1 MYSRYNQRLFFM
13 VSRPDGPRSLRGGD
27 VFLGKDIHRPMMPA
41 NDNQH
46 RVSAW
51 GISLV
56 VHGVAVAAAIAFS
69 TQVKPV
75 LQQEIFHWDVALLDG
90 AKTDS
95 RPERAEPVVERTK
108 MPARVSPQQPR
119 TVVREMSSSVVR
131 QETKKE
137 EGKEPEPAV
146 REIARETPEMVEPV
160 ATAQPYVAPA
170 PAAVQA
176 IPAPRSE
183 PLATA
188 NATPSVESVPEVSSE
203 SSGTAAVHEQP
214 PLVTSVSP
222 PRVAN
227 KADYAWLADSLGRRL
242 AALTRYPSSAR
253 LNGWEGRVVLRA
265 IIRADGHLLDVKVH
279 KSSGHDALDRAA
291 LETIKLAC
299 PLHMKHA
306 LDSTEIAIYVPIV
319 YSLAG

>member
-1 MYSRYNQRLFFM
+1 
-13 VSRPDGPRSLRGGD
+13 
-27 VFLGKDIHRPMMPA
+27 MMPA

-46 RVSAW
+46 TVSAW
-51 GISLV
+51 GISLLL
-56 VHGVAVAAAIAFS
+56 HGVAVAAAIAFAA
-69 TQVKPV
+69 QVKPV
-75 LQQEIFHWDVALLDG
+75 LQQEIFQWDVALVDG

-95 RPERAEPVVERTK
+95 RPERAEPVVERAK
-108 MPARVSPQQPR
+108 MPALRSPQQPS

-131 QETKKE
+131 QDTKKE
-137 EGKEPEPAV
+137 EGKEPAV

-160 ATAQPYVAPA
+160 ATAQSYVAPT

-188 NATPSVESVPEVSSE
+188 SATSSVESMPAVSSE
-203 SSGTAAVHEQP
+203 SAGTASSPAVHEP
-214 PLVTSVSP
+214 PPVTSGSS

-242 AALTRYPSSAR
+242 AELTRYPSSAR

>member
-1 MYSRYNQRLFFM
+1 
-13 VSRPDGPRSLRGGD
+13 
-27 VFLGKDIHRPMMPA
+27 MMPV

-46 RVSAW
+46 SVSAW

-56 VHGVAVAAAIAFS
+56 VHGVAVAAAIAFAA
-69 TQVKPV
+69 QVKPV
-75 LQQEIFHWDVALLDG
+75 LQQEIFQWDVALVDG

-108 MPARVSPQQPR
+108 MPARVSPQQPS
-119 TVVREMSSSVVR
+119 TVVRETLPPVER
-131 QETKKE
+131 QDTKKE
-137 EGKEPEPAV
+137 EIKEPAV
-146 REIARETPEMVEPV
+146 REIARETPAMNESV
-160 ATAQPYVAPA
+160 ATAQSYVAPT
-170 PAAVQA
+170 PAAAQA
-176 IPAPRSE
+176 ISEPRSE

-188 NATPSVESVPEVSSE
+188 SATPPVESMPAISSE
-203 SSGTAAVHEQP
+203 SAVPSPTPAAHEQP
-214 PLVTSVSP
+214 PLVTSVSS

-242 AALTRYPSSAR
+242 AELTRYPSSAR